1 MPSASDHGDFALRR
15 CAASQQ
21 WTSYPAGLLAA
32 RRAPGITTSSLTIAR
47 YRFSSTDAGASTPG
61 TAGTAG
67 LSVTEA
73 LLLTAIRNS
82 CGPVLAAPPVG
93 VPDTLLQFNESAP
106 QTLRPPTST
115 ESARLAVPSL
125 LLPAYR
131 SAEHLVY
138 FQRQARLEVLGG
150 VGGGGGCPPGQ
161 VVVGLRGR
169 RLALQPS
176 SLFFNGS
183 AEWKY
188 GSPLPFRFRYAP
200 DYTSLSAVDELVCGR
215 TGTSTVMPKAPQ
227 PKVASGA

>member
-1 MPSASDHGDFALRR
+1 MA
-15 CAASQQ
+15 
-21 WTSYPAGLLAA
+21 
-32 RRAPGITTSSLTIAR
+32 
-47 YRFSSTDAGASTPG
+47 
-61 TAGTAG
+61 
-67 LSVTEA
+67 EA
-73 LLLTAIRNS
+73 QLLTAIRDS
-82 CGPVLAAPPVG
+82 CGPVLAAPPAG
-93 VPDTLLQFNESAP
+93 VPDALLQFNESAP

-115 ESARLAVPSL
+115 ESAQLAVPSL
-125 LLPAYR
+125 QLPAYR

-200 DYTSLSAVDELVCGR
+200 DYTSLSAVEGLICANA
-215 TGTSTVMPKAPQ
+215 TAASAANATVAAPYDPQ
-227 PKVASGA
+227 PNVMQGGWRPDLTCVS